1 MVSKRADR
9 TRTPPAKRSA
19 GTQAPRWLIIVE
31 SARPDVIETLRQGFE
46 HDSGVQVI
54 FDRRRVDRRR
64 GAAETDP
71 ERRQEQRRRPPPA
84 TEVAF
89 GKNAGFFLIVRR

>member
-1 MVSKRADR
+1 MSKRADR
-9 TRTPPAKRSA
+9 RRPARRPA
-19 GTQAPRWLIIVE
+19 GALAPRWLIIVE
-31 SARPDVIETLRQGFE
+31 SVRPDVLETLRQGFE
-46 HDSGVQVI
+46 YDSGVQVI

-64 GAAETDP
+64 GAAEAES
-71 ERRQEQRRRPPPA
+71 ERRQDQRRRPPPA